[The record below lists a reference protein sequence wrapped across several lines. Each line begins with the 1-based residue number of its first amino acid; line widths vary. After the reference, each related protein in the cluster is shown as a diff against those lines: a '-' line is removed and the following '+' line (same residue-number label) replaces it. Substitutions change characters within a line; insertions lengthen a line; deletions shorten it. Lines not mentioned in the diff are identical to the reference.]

1 MTDLTSGEG
10 RRLAAALNRVDDALG
25 VIRLIRTVAI
35 EAPRMYGI
43 DRIRLLKD
51 FEDAAQDISTLLD
64 PFRGLTEKEATE
76 LRNELSMSCEP
87 DCDDLKVLR
96 AYYMKHKPKADAG
109 GAGGAGG
116 AGALGGRRRVRSRSR
131 RRSTS
136 RRGKTHGRRP

>member
-1 MTDLTSGEG
+1 MTDSLVAIKS
-10 RRLAAALNRVDDALG
+10 
-25 VIRLIRTVAI
+25 IRTVAI
-35 EAPRMYGI
+35 EKPHMYGI

-96 AYYMKHKPKADAG
+96 GYYMKHKPNA

-116 AGALGGRRRVRSRSR
+116 AGSLGGRRRVRSRSLLRSR